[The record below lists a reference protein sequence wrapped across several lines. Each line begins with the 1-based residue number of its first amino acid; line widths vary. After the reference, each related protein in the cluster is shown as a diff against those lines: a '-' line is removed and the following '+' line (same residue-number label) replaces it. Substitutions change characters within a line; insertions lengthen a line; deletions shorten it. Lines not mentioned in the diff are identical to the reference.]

1 MNFSSEFIE
10 VTRKARKIVI
20 LTGAGVSRESGL
32 DTFRDAG
39 GYWSR
44 YNPYELASP
53 QGFRSNPLLVWQW
66 YQARKNRAAEAQ
78 PNPGHYAIAEMEN
91 YFPEFYLFT
100 QNVDRLHKRAG
111 SKKIFEL
118 HGTIFEAH
126 CFNCGLPYTNDF
138 IIGDSIETIPRCKKC
153 NDLIRPSVVW
163 FGESLPYDILAMAYE
178 KSQSCDLFF
187 TIGTSSEVYPAADLP
202 HQAKNTGA
210 YVVEINPNETSFT
223 RYSNLSFRENS
234 GEILPQIL
242 KIIKEIKT

>member
-1 MNFSSEFIE
+1 MDFPSEFIE
-10 VTRKARKIVI
+10 VTRKAQKIVI

-53 QGFRSNPLLVWQW
+53 QGFSSNPLLVWQW
-66 YQARKNRAAEAQ
+66 YQARKNRAAEVA
-78 PNPGHYAIAEMEN
+78 PNPGHYSLAEIESH
-91 YFPEFYLFT
+91 FPEYYLFT

-111 SKKIFEL
+111 SKRVFEL
-118 HGTIFEAH
+118 HGTIFESH
-126 CFNCGLPYTNDF
+126 CFNCGLSYEEDF
-138 IIGDSIETIPRCKKC
+138 IIGDSIETIPRCQKC

-163 FGESLPYDILAMAYE
+163 FGESLPYDILSMAYE

-202 HQAKNTGA
+202 HQAKNNGA
-210 YVVEINPNETSFT
+210 YVVEVNPNETSFT

-242 KIIKEIKT
+242 KIIKEIKS